1 MSADGVRQETAP
13 SRDSVQT
20 SPIDAEARE
29 LPTGRTIVRSMRQAR
44 ACASSL
50 NGANYATSVVTLGE
64 STPVSWGRGY
74 DAGGS
79 QVRGATKG
87 GYVFDRLDG
96 PAAP

>member
-1 MSADGVRQETAP
+1 
-13 SRDSVQT
+13 
-20 SPIDAEARE
+20 
-29 LPTGRTIVRSMRQAR
+29 MRVVAQ
-44 ACASSL
+44 
-50 NGANYATSVVTLGE
+50 NYATSVVTLGE
-64 STPVSWGRGY
+64 STLVSWGRGY